1 MSKSWCNSTW
11 QCIKGHF
18 PLKTRKF
25 CNFLGTE
32 HAIAFFPTDSEP
44 WARGGSTNFLVR
56 ENPST
61 FGGLSPEFDQ
71 FRDFQGTFAQ
81 FWERV
86 PPTTP
91 ERQKSCQNVSKD
103 APSHPIHEG
112 KVLGAIGQHNV
123 GKFQSDSANTRGRKN
138 HCKKKWEK
146 IDQIRT

>member
-1 MSKSWCNSTW
+1 M
-11 QCIKGHF
+11 
-18 PLKTRKF
+18 
-25 CNFLGTE
+25 
-32 HAIAFFPTDSEP
+32 
-44 WARGGSTNFLVR
+44 VR

-112 KVLGAIGQHNV
+112 KVLGAIGQHNAEKFYLDSAYTRV
-123 GKFQSDSANTRGRKN
+123 GKIVARKN
-138 HCKKKWEK
+138 EKKSIKFGRSNSVHEP
-146 IDQIRT
+146 IDCNKSILEPYTAHGLTTKVSEF